1 MFCKFCFSNVI
12 VCSASS
18 VFHIYPTSHLSL
30 QVHMCSCH
38 RMYDQVCFYA
48 AILFCPGICQCIP
61 HTHSLRLHCQPQ
73 WQPTNPAKVMASSHN
88 GTGPRHG
95 DTQPGRALH
104 QMRRNAH
111 GRAMDQMMRFSRSMI
126 CMTDAEE
133 VDSRAQVLSPHNHVT
148 LNSQDQLVFL

>member
-48 AILFCPGICQCIP
+48 ATCCPRICNCKP
-61 HTHSLRLHCQPQ
+61 HTHSLRLHCQSQ
-73 WQPTNPAKVMASSHN
+73 WQPTNPAKDMAN
-88 GTGPRHG
+88 GTQHGPREG
-95 DTQPGRALH
+95 IAQPGRALH

-111 GRAMDQMMRFSRSMI
+111 GRALNQMMRFGPSMI
-126 CMTDAEE
+126 CRTDAEE

-148 LNSQDQLVFL
+148 LNSQDQLVCL